1 MHLKD
6 GFDTLCLPVSIAEQ
20 GMVQKTL
27 CSAGFKAT
35 SIKLGFK
42 KQKTDAMTRCF
53 PLHVCLRLSA
63 VQKNDKLHQTEMA
76 IGGKVFFNISFLE
89 SYY

>member
-6 GFDTLCLPVSIAEQ
+6 GFDTLYLPVSIAER

-27 CSAGFKAT
+27 CSSGFKTA

-42 KQKTDAMTRCF
+42 KQKADAMTCCF
-53 PLHVCLRLSA
+53 PLHICSRLSA
-63 VQKNDKLHQTEMA
+63 VQKNDKLHQTETA
-76 IGGKVFFNISFLE
+76 IGGRVFLIFLE